1 MWTSRKRDGRFIRRL
16 VPAADGERP
25 LRSLAA
31 ELSRFAKYAVEE
43 ATRLSVERVEIP
55 LARLPKKL
63 DGLKIVHLSDVHHSP
78 LTDLEHISSA
88 VRLATSLEPDLV
100 VFTGDFVSH
109 QAKYIGPVAAVLGRL
124 YSRFGSFACLGNHD
138 HWTDPEAVAA
148 SLENNGIR
156 VLINEGFRFTCEG
169 GSFWFAGVDDYL
181 AGRTDLEAALR
192 GSFPDEMKLLLAHNP
207 VIFRKA
213 VRRGVDLTLSGHTH
227 GGQIR
232 FTEYQSRF
240 LPRRRFAAGLHSR
253 GGSHIYVTRGIGTVV
268 VPIRFQCPPEISLL
282 ILRRS
287 EWRAF

>member
-1 MWTSRKRDGRFIRRL
+1 MWISRKRSNRFGRRFDS
-16 VPAADGERP
+16 ATDGEKP

-31 ELSRFAKYAVEE
+31 GLTRFARYAVEE
-43 ATRLSVERVEIP
+43 ATSLSIERVEIR

-78 LTDLEHISSA
+78 LTDLEHISRA
-88 VRLATSLEPDLV
+88 VRLAASLEPDLV
-100 VFTGDFVSH
+100 VLTGDFVSH
-109 QAKYIGPVAAVLGRL
+109 QAEYISPVAAVLGRL
-124 YSRFGSFACLGNHD
+124 ESRFGSFACLGNHD

-148 SLENNGIR
+148 SLDSHGIR
-156 VLINEGFRFTCEG
+156 VLINEGFRFTHDG
-169 GSFWFAGVDDYL
+169 GSFWLAGVDDYL
-181 AGRTDLEAALR
+181 VGRTDLEAALR

-213 VRRGVDLTLSGHTH
+213 ARRGVDLTLSGHTH

-232 FTEYQSRF
+232 FTENQSGI
-240 LPRRRFAAGLHSR
+240 LPRRRFVAGLHSR

-282 ILRRS
+282 TLRRS
-287 EWRAF
+287 E